1 MSRKKIISLVAIIM
15 IVQVLVGCDPNPGFD
30 SSVGLP
36 GLGDSGGDLP
46 LETEP
51 GERNWIAVY
60 FSAPDS
66 PSSSTLRGG
75 PDAHLAAAIDGAR
88 LSVDVAMDS
97 LDLWSLRDALL
108 SAHRRG
114 VAVRVVVESESLDL
128 EEVQDLLAGGIQVVD
143 DGREGLMHNKFTI
156 IDQRE
161 VFSGSMNYTLNGAY
175 RSDNNLIHLQSADLA
190 QDYLVEFEEMFI
202 DHQFGADSLAN
213 TPLPILEVEGTQIEV
228 YFSPDDGTLERLL
241 ELVQGARQ
249 SVYFLAYS
257 FTDDELA
264 AALINAHD
272 SGLQVAGVLDKAQ
285 ALSNTGGE
293 YQHLLDRG
301 IDVRLDGNSRSM
313 HHKVIIIDQE
323 IVVTGSYNF
332 SKSAKTRND
341 ENTLILH
348 NREIANLYMEEFG
361 RVWGIAEN

>member
-1 MSRKKIISLVAIIM
+1 MTRKKIFTLLATIL
-15 IVQVLVGCDPNPGFD
+15 IVQALVGCDPNPGFD
-30 SSVGLP
+30 SRVGLP
-36 GLGDSGGDLP
+36 GLGESGDDLL
-46 LETEP
+46 LETEQ
-51 GERNWIAVY
+51 GERNWVAVY

-75 PDAHLAAAIDGAR
+75 PDTHLAGAIDEAR

-114 VAVRVVVESESLDL
+114 VAVRVVVESDSLDL

-156 IDQRE
+156 IDQRV

-175 RSDNNLIHLQSADLA
+175 RSDNNLIRLQSADLA
-190 QDYLVEFEEMFI
+190 QDYLVEFDEMFI
-202 DHQFGADSLAN
+202 DHQFGADSPAN
-213 TPLPILEVEGTQIEV
+213 TPLPIVELEGTRIEV
-228 YFSPDDGTLERLL
+228 FFSPDDGTLERLL
-241 ELVQGARQ
+241 ELVQDARQ

-264 AALINAHD
+264 GALIRAHN

-293 YQHLLDRG
+293 YQHLLDSG
-301 IDVRLDGNSRSM
+301 IVVRLDGNPRSM
-313 HHKVIIIDQE
+313 HHKVIIIDEE

-348 NREIANLYMEEFG
+348 SREVADLYLGEFG
-361 RVWGIAEN
+361 RVWGIAEK